1 MSIPHAASTP
11 EEQAEVLRACQGD
24 TEAFDRLVARYY
36 RRVYTLCLS
45 LLEDPDEAEEA
56 TQEAFWRAYRNLKRY
71 DPSRS
76 FRTWLLSIAAHHAI
90 DRLRRRRARAP
101 WSEAL
106 PAETLT
112 PEEHLLAQEERERI
126 RRLVGQLPPLER
138 ALILLRYW
146 EGASYREMAQA
157 LRLSESAVK
166 SRLFRARRALAQA
179 YRAELATLEEPSHA

>member
-1 MSIPHAASTP
+1 MSVPHAASTP
-11 EEQAEVLRACQGD
+11 EEQAEVLRARQGD

-56 TQEAFWRAYRNLKRY
+56 TQEAFWRAYRNLKGY

-101 WSEAL
+101 WREAL
-106 PAETLT
+106 PAADPS

-179 YRAELATLEEPSHA
+179 YRAELAAPEEPSHA